1 MVKWSIDK
9 SWNSAKILHIF
20 SSSEILVLFTQIGS
34 ADFTT
39 LADVRPAGSPLGAD
53 YVLFKSEPNE
63 SAFLKTI
70 LKTNSDKAN
79 NENEVGKVKKQ
90 VSFSLHFLVKTL
102 EKMCFNVGERGQWTE
117 KKQGLKSLNPRPNSL
132 FCTNS
137 WCPTSMQNLESVA
150 QKMAEL

>member
-1 MVKWSIDK
+1 MCVVKWSVDK
-9 SWNSAKILHIF
+9 CWNNAKILHIF

-34 ADFTT
+34 ADFAT

-79 NENEVGKVKKQ
+79 NNENEVGNTKKQ
-90 VSFSLHFLVKTL
+90 VSFSLHVLVKTF
-102 EKMCFNVGERGQWTE
+102 EKM
-117 KKQGLKSLNPRPNSL
+117 
-132 FCTNS
+132 
-137 WCPTSMQNLESVA
+137 
-150 QKMAEL
+150 